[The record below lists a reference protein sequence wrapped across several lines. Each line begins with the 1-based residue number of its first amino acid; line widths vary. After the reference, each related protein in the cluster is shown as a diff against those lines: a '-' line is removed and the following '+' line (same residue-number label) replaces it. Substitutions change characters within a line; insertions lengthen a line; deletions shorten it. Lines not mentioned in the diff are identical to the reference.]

1 METTLPQFLSQ
12 VGTFIESCGGLSA
25 WAIAAGSITLL
36 IAAFKCSYF
45 SPLWEKL
52 GNFKTYA
59 PLLLAL
65 VAGIVQLKAEGKF
78 SAAGV
83 FSWLTVGAGAA
94 ILHDLLDGVK
104 SIPGLS
110 AIYKTIISLAQAA
123 LLKKSPDIIN
133 EEKPDESK

>member
-12 VGTFIESCGGLSA
+12 VGTFIESCGGMGA
-25 WAIAAGSITLL
+25 WTCAAGAIMLV
-36 IAAFKCSYF
+36 IASFKCSYF
-45 SPLWEKL
+45 APAWEKL
-52 GNFKTYA
+52 GNFKTYV

-65 VAGIVQLKAEGKF
+65 VAGLIQLKAEDKF

-110 AIYKTIISLAQAA
+110 AIYKTIITLAQAA
-123 LLKKSPDIIN
+123 LLKTPDVIIKV
-133 EEKPDESK
+133 EKNDESK

>member
-1 METTLPQFLSQ
+1 MQTLPQFLSD
-12 VGTFIESCGGLSA
+12 VGTFIQSCGGLSA

-36 IAAFKCSYF
+36 IGAFKCSYF

-59 PLLLAL
+59 PLILAL
-65 VAGIVQLKAEGKF
+65 IAGIIQLKADNNF
-78 SAAGV
+78 SGASV
-83 FSWLTVGAGAA
+83 FAWLTVGAGAA

-110 AIYKTIISLAQAA
+110 GVYKTIITLTQAA
-123 LLKKSPDIIN
+123 LLKKSPDIT
-133 EEKPDESK
+133 EKKDE